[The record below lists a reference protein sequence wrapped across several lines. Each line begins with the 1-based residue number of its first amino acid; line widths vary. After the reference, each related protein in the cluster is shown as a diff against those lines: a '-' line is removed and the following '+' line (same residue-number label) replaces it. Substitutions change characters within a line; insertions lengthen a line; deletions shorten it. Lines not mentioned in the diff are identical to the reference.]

1 MTPDELRR
9 AAEKM
14 YGRKWI
20 PKLCEELGKDDATI
34 YRWLEGK
41 TKRGI
46 PSYVERFFVVKEREK
61 KLERLARSMT
71 AKLTKGL

>member
-9 AAEKM
+9 SAEKL
-14 YGRKWI
+14 YGKRWI
-20 PKLCEELGKDDATI
+20 PPFCKEIGKDDATV
-34 YRWLEGK
+34 YRWLENK
-41 TKRGI
+41 TVRGI
-46 PSYVERFFVVKEREK
+46 PKYVERFFVVKEREK